1 MQNKAKTKQL
11 NLNIPQAKAFV
22 NMRQKNYWEW
32 SRGTGKSTGLAFG
45 MRQFVVQM
53 PRASFFLVGAT
64 YSQILS
70 RTLPSTIEGL
80 EMFNLYQ
87 DVDYVVGRSGK
98 KNGFLMPFQPP
109 NQWNNIIHFSNGS
122 IFQLVSLD
130 NPNTG
135 RGLNSYGGIGDEAAL
150 LDPEKLYNNVKTTN
164 RAKKEIFKNSPMLG
178 AEIYASSTPI
188 TKKGKWFTDIEQE
201 AKRRPDLYYFGKA
214 NSFANAH
221 NLRKG
226 WFEDMKAES
235 PSELLYNAEIL
246 NIRPKEITD
255 GFYANI
261 NPDRH
266 YYKDY
271 RASYLEGLDA
281 GLFNTTN
288 NDELIRQNF
297 NSNQDNDVLHNE
309 PLILSVDFGVFNSL
323 VVSQKHDNEYRVL
336 KSMWVKSPKLL
347 DDLFIEQFI
356 PYYRPHQEKMIYLY
370 GGHDGNNRLPN
381 SSLTLFQ
388 QIQELLTKHGWTV
401 MIMTRGAAAT
411 HFEKYLL
418 LNAMLKE
425 YDPRLPKIRI
435 NEANNPDLIIALERT
450 EAVESLSGVDKNKKD
465 ERNKEFPQQHAT
477 HLTDA
482 FDVPII
488 TMYNDM
494 YKGFGSFTNEF
505 QIGVSK

>member
-1 MQNKAKTKQL
+1 MLNLKKYQTMKGKTKIL

-22 NMRQKNYWEW
+22 NMRPKNYWEW
-32 SRGTGKSTGLAFG
+32 SRGAGKSTALAFG
-45 MRQFVVQM
+45 MREFVRQM

-87 DVDYVVGRSGK
+87 DVDYVVGRCGK
-98 KNGFLMPFQPP
+98 KHGFQMPYQPP
-109 NQWNNIIHFSNGS
+109 NQWNNIIHFSNGA

-150 LDPEKLYNNVKTTN
+150 LDPAKLYNNVKTTN
-164 RAKKEIFKNSPMLG
+164 RAKKEIFKGASMLG

-188 TKKGKWFTDIEQE
+188 TKKGKWFTDIEVE
-201 AKRRPDLYYFGKA
+201 AKKRPDLYYFSKA

-226 WFEDMKAES
+226 WFDEMKAEA
-235 PSELLYNAEIL
+235 PSELIYNAEIL

-261 NPDRH
+261 NHDKH
-266 YYKDY
+266 YYNDY
-271 RASYLEGLDA
+271 NDSYLETIGL
-281 GLFNTTN
+281 GLNIN
-288 NDELIRQNF
+288 ANF
-297 NSNQDNDVLHNE
+297 NSNQDNDIIPNE
-309 PLILSVDFGVFNSL
+309 PLILSLDFGVFNSCII
-323 VVSQKHDNEYRVL
+323 SQVQDDTYKVL

-356 PYYRPHQEKMIYLY
+356 PYYRPHQNKMIYLY

-381 SSLTLFQ
+381 SSLTLFEQ
-388 QIQELLTKHGWTV
+388 VREVLTKHGWTV
-401 MIMTRGAAAT
+401 LIMSRGAAAT
-411 HFEKYLL
+411 HYDKYLL
-418 LNAMLKE
+418 INAMFKE
-425 YDPRLPKIRI
+425 SDRRLPKIRI
-435 NEANNPDLIIALERT
+435 NEGNNADLIIALERA
-450 EAVESLSGVDKNKKD
+450 EAIESLSGVEKNKKD

-482 FDVPII
+482 FDIPLVTI
-488 TMYNDM
+488 YNDIF
-494 YKGFGSFTNEF
+494 KGFNQFAGEMRIS
-505 QIGVSK
+505 VR

>member
-1 MQNKAKTKQL
+1 MKDRTKTKVI
-11 NLNIPQAKAFV
+11 NLTLPQADAFI
-22 NMRQKNYWEW
+22 NMKQKNYWEW
-32 SRGTGKSTGLAFG
+32 GRGSGKSTALAYG
-45 MRQFVVQM
+45 MRQFAVQM

-98 KNGFLMPFQPP
+98 KNGFQMPFQPP
-109 NQWNNIIHFSNGS
+109 NQWNNIIHFSNGA

-164 RAKKEIFKNSPMLG
+164 RAKKEIFKHASMLG

-188 TKKGKWFTDIEQE
+188 TKKGKWFTDMEEE
-201 AKRRPDLYYFGKA
+201 AKKRPELYNFSKA
-214 NSFANAH
+214 NAFWNPH
-221 NLRKG
+221 IRKN
-226 WFEDMKAES
+226 WFEEMRAEA

-246 NIRPKEITD
+246 NIRPKEIAN

-261 NPDRH
+261 NPDIH

-271 RASYLEGLDA
+271 NNTYLESIGVDLNRD
-281 GLFNTTN
+281 G
-288 NDELIRQNF
+288 NF

-309 PLILSVDFGVFNSL
+309 PLIVSVDFGVFNSL
-323 VVSQKHDNEYRVL
+323 VVSQVNDNEYRVL

-356 PYYRPHQEKMIYLY
+356 PYYRPHQEKLIYLY
-370 GGHDGNNRLPN
+370 GGHDGHNRMPN
-381 SSLTLFQ
+381 SHLTLFEQ
-388 QIQELLTKHGWTV
+388 VRDLLSKHGWTV
-401 MIMTRGAAAT
+401 IVMAKTSAPT
-411 HFEKYLL
+411 HYDKYLL
-418 LNAMLKE
+418 NNAMLKE
-425 YDPRLPKIRI
+425 VDSKLPKIRI
-435 NEANNPDLIIALERT
+435 NEANNPDLIIALERA
-450 EAVESLSGVDKNKKD
+450 EAIESNKGVDKSKKD
-465 ERNKEFPQQHAT
+465 ERNKEFPQQHAP

-482 FDVPII
+482 FDMPIFS
-488 TMYNDM
+488 MYYDIF
-494 YKGFGSFTNEF
+494 KGSNRFASEMR
-505 QIGVSK
+505 IG

>member
-1 MQNKAKTKQL
+1 MKQTKKIEL
-11 NLNIPQAKAFV
+11 TLPQADAFL

-32 SRGTGKSTGLAFG
+32 GRGSGKSTALAYG

-98 KNGFLMPFQPP
+98 KNGFAMPFQPP
-109 NQWNNIIHFSNGS
+109 NQWNNIIHFSNGA

-164 RAKKEIFKNSPMLG
+164 RAKKEIFKNASMLG

-188 TKKGKWFTDIEQE
+188 NKKGKWFTDIEKE
-201 AKRRPDLYYFGKA
+201 AIKRPDLYYFSKA
-214 NSFANAH
+214 NAFYNPHIRSN
-221 NLRKG
+221 
-226 WFEDMKAES
+226 WFDEMKAEA

-261 NPDRH
+261 NPDVH
-266 YYKDY
+266 YYKDHNNL
-271 RASYLEGLDA
+271 YLESVGVT
-281 GLFNTTN
+281 FNK
-288 NDELIRQNF
+288 EQHF
-297 NSNQDNDVLHNE
+297 NCNQDNDVNTHE
-309 PLILSVDFGVFNSL
+309 PLIMSLDFGVFNCC
-323 VVSQKHDNEYRVL
+323 VVSQMQDDVYKVL
-336 KSMWVKSPKLL
+336 KSFWVKSPRLL
-347 DDLFIEQFI
+347 DDLILEQVV
-356 PYYRPHQEKMIYLY
+356 PYYRPHQEKIIYLY

-381 SSLTLFQ
+381 SSKTLFEQ
-388 QIQELLTKHGWTV
+388 VTDILERNGWTV
-401 MIMTRGAAAT
+401 YLMTHGAAAT
-411 HFEKYLL
+411 HFDKYLL
-418 LNAMLKE
+418 LNAMLKGNS
-425 YDPRLPKIRI
+425 RLPSIAI
-435 NEANNPDLIIALERT
+435 NESNNEDLIIALERA
-450 EAVESLSGVDKNKKD
+450 EAVESTSGGVSKNKKD
-465 ERNKEFPQQHAT
+465 EKNKEFPQQHAP

-482 FDVPII
+482 FDIPIV
-488 TMYNDM
+488 TMFNDQFQ
-494 YKGFGSFTNEF
+494 GTNQFASEMR
-505 QIGVSK
+505 IRTS

>member
-1 MQNKAKTKQL
+1 MKNSYKTKLIQ
-11 NLNIPQAKAFV
+11 LNIPQAKAFI

-32 SRGTGKSTGLAFG
+32 SRGTGKSTALAYG
-45 MRQFVVQM
+45 MREFVRQM
-53 PRASFFLVGAT
+53 HRASFFLVGAT

-80 EMFNLYQ
+80 EMFNLFQ

-98 KNGFLMPFQPP
+98 KNGFQMPFQPP
-109 NQWNNIIHFSNGS
+109 NQWNNVIHFSNGS

-164 RAKKEIFKNSPMLG
+164 RAKKEIFKKSSMLG

-188 TKKGKWFTDIEQE
+188 TKKGKWFIDMEQE
-201 AKRRPDLYYFGKA
+201 AKKRPDLYYFGKA

-235 PSELLYNAEIL
+235 PSELIYNAEIL

-261 NPDRH
+261 NADRH
-266 YYKDY
+266 YYSDY
-271 RASYLEGLDA
+271 KSSYLECLDA
-281 GLFNTTN
+281 SLFRHDN
-288 NDELIRQNF
+288 NEIVKEHF
-297 NSNQDNDVLHNE
+297 NSNQDNDIFPNE
-309 PLILSVDFGVFNSL
+309 PLIVSLDFGVFNSC
-323 VVSQKHDNEYRVL
+323 VVSQVQDDTYRVL
-336 KSMWVKSPKLL
+336 NSMWVKSPKLL

-356 PYYRPHQEKMIYLY
+356 PYYRPHQNKMIYLY

-381 SSLTLFQ
+381 SSLTLFEQ
-388 QIQELLTKHGWTV
+388 VRELLTNHGWTV
-401 MIMTRGAAAT
+401 IIMTRGAAAT
-411 HFEKYLL
+411 HYDKYLL
-418 LNAMLKE
+418 INAMLKE
-425 YDPRLPKIRI
+425 SDRRLPKIRI
-435 NEANNPDLIIALERT
+435 NEGNNPDLIIALERS
-450 EAVESLSGVDKNKKD
+450 EAIESNNGVDKNKRD

-482 FDVPII
+482 FDIPIV
-488 TMYNDM
+488 TMYNDIF
-494 YKGFGSFTNEF
+494 KGYNLFSSEM
-505 QIGVSK
+505 QIRID